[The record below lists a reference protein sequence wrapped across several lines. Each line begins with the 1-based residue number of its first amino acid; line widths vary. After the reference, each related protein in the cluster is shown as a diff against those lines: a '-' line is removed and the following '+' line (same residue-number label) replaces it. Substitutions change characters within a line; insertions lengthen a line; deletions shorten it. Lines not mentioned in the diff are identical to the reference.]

1 MIIKNTDVT
10 IIILAGGKS
19 ERMKGL
25 DKGLMQINN
34 NYIIKKL
41 HALSTKYSNKVYV
54 NANRNID
61 IYKQMGFKVWEDL
74 ISDYQGPLAGM
85 YTALKNCNTQYLLT
99 LLCDGPLISDI
110 YFMRM
115 LDNNK
120 KIELRTAHNG
130 ERLQPVYSLISRDL
144 LGSLKNYIDTG
155 QRKIDKWFESCNL
168 ELIDFSDNKDIFI
181 NINKETD
188 LLEYKELIDKNFKSY
203 E

>member
-1 MIIKNTDVT
+1 
-10 IIILAGGKS
+10 
-19 ERMKGL
+19 
-25 DKGLMQINN
+25 
-34 NYIIKKL
+34 
-41 HALSTKYSNKVYV
+41 
-54 NANRNID
+54 
-61 IYKQMGFKVWEDL
+61 
-74 ISDYQGPLAGM
+74 
-85 YTALKNCNTQYLLT
+85 
-99 LLCDGPLISDI
+99 
-110 YFMRM
+110 MRM

-130 ERLQPVYSLISRDL
+130 DRLQPVYSLISRDL